1 VTTPVA
7 LPSRPSVR
15 EGLSNVAILD
25 TAPPVPPA
33 APGGLLP
40 AAGLVTFN
48 AAEWLVTR
56 HAIAT
61 PDRRAITAIDLD
73 GTVRTLTYGQ
83 LEAEVH
89 RFAAALVASGVRPE
103 ERLLL
108 CLGDSPEL
116 LTAFLA
122 GLRIGAVPVP
132 VSTMLKPKDI
142 ALIARDS
149 RARMLVVGAEFAA
162 LAPAVGGLPD
172 LADVVVLTLDP
183 LPDVAGTRVRD
194 WDTFLS
200 AGADRL
206 DQVAEPYPTVPDS
219 PAFWLYTS
227 GTTGTPKG
235 AMHRHGSLRDTAQT
249 YAQDVLAISPDDVTF
264 SVAKFFFAYG
274 LGNTLTFPFSVGA
287 STLLD
292 RSRPSPAGTL
302 RVLQEHRPTLFFGGP
317 TYYAA
322 LLAAGLPSDA
332 FATVR
337 ACVSAGE
344 AFPAPLFE
352 RFTSAFDVEMLDGIG
367 STEMLHIFISG
378 RPGRTRAGTTGEIV
392 AGYDAKI
399 VDDDGQPVPDGT
411 PGNLF
416 VRGDSAATGY
426 WCRTETTR
434 RVFEGTW
441 VRTGDT
447 YVRSSDGYY
456 TSLGRTDDII
466 KAGGIWVSP
475 TEVEERLRTHA
486 EVLQVVVVSV
496 PDVDGLDKPVACVVL
511 IPGSTTS
518 TADLVSHCRE
528 GLAAFKRP
536 RHVLVF
542 DELPQTATGK
552 LQRFRVR
559 EMALT
564 RIAAAPTPPAPRAPG
579 GPA

>member
-1 VTTPVA
+1 MATV
-7 LPSRPSVR
+7 
-15 EGLSNVAILD
+15 D
-25 TAPPVPPA
+25 TAPTAPAAPVPPA
-33 APGGLLP
+33 PEI
-40 AAGLVTFN
+40 FN

-56 HAIAT
+56 HAVAT

-73 GTVRTLTYGQ
+73 GSVRTISYGE
-83 LEAEVH
+83 LDHAVR
-89 RFAAALVASGVRPE
+89 RFAAALIASGVRPE
-103 ERLLL
+103 ERLIL
-108 CLGDSPEL
+108 CMGDSPEL

-142 ALIARDS
+142 AVLARDS
-149 RARMLVVGAEFAA
+149 RARLVALSSEFVD

-172 LADVVVLTLDP
+172 LADVVVLTDGGAA
-183 LPDVAGTRVRD
+183 LPDVEGTRVRD
-194 WDTFLS
+194 WDSFLT
-200 AGADRL
+200 AGADIL
-206 DQVAEPYPTVPDS
+206 DRTAEPYPTVADS

-235 AMHRHGSLRDTAQT
+235 AMHRHGSLRDTAET
-249 YAQDVLAISPDDVTF
+249 YAQDVLAIGPDDVTF

-287 STLLD
+287 STVLD

-302 RVLQEHRPTLFFGGP
+302 RVLRDFRPTLFFGGP

-322 LLAAGLPSDA
+322 LLAAGLPQDA
-332 FATVR
+332 FASVR

-344 AFPAPLFE
+344 AFPAALFE
-352 RFTSAFDVEMLDGIG
+352 RFTTTFGVEMLDGIG

-378 RPGRTRAGTTGEIV
+378 RPGRTRAGSTGEIV

-399 VDDDGQPVPDGT
+399 VDDDGNPVPDGT

-416 VRGDSAATGY
+416 VRGSSAATGY
-426 WCRTETTR
+426 WCRMETTR
-434 RVFEGTW
+434 LVFQGHW

-447 YVRSSDGYY
+447 YVRGADGYFS
-456 TSLGRTDDII
+456 SLGRTDDII

-475 TEVEERLRTHA
+475 TEVEERLRQHP
-486 EVLQVVVVSV
+486 EVVQVVVVSV
-496 PDVDGLDKPVACVVL
+496 PDDAGLDKPVACVVL
-511 IPGSTTS
+511 GPGGTATS
-518 TADLVSHCRE
+518 DDLVAFCRE

-536 RHVLVF
+536 RNVLVF
-542 DELPQTATGK
+542 DELPTTATGK

-559 EMALT
+559 ELALERLGSAT
-564 RIAAAPTPPAPRAPG
+564 SDLTPITG

>member
-1 VTTPVA
+1 MATVDTASAAPA
-7 LPSRPSVR
+7 LP
-15 EGLSNVAILD
+15 
-25 TAPPVPPA
+25 PA
-33 APGGLLP
+33 LP
-40 AAGLVTFN
+40 DRKVFN
-48 AAEWLVTR
+48 AADWLVTR
-56 HAIAT
+56 HAVAT
-61 PDRRAITAIDLD
+61 PERRAITAIGLD
-73 GTVRTLTYGQ
+73 GGVRTFTYRELDQ
-83 LEAEVH
+83 EVR

-103 ERLLL
+103 ERLIL
-108 CLGDSPEL
+108 CMGDTPEL
-116 LTAFLA
+116 VTAFLA

-142 ALIARDS
+142 AVLARDS
-149 RARMLVVGAEFAA
+149 RARLVALSSEFTD

-172 LADVVVLTLDP
+172 LADVVVLTDGP
-183 LPDVAGTRVRD
+183 AAGLPEVEGTRVRD
-194 WDTFLS
+194 WSSFVTAGSDFLE
-200 AGADRL
+200 
-206 DQVAEPYPTVPDS
+206 QVASPYPTVADS

-235 AMHRHGSLRDTAQT
+235 AMHRHGSLRDTAET
-249 YAQDVLAISPDDVTF
+249 YAQDVLAIGPDDVTF

-287 STLLD
+287 STILD

-302 RVLQEHRPTLFFGGP
+302 QVLRDLKPTLFFGGP

-322 LLAAGLPSDA
+322 LLAADLPQDA

-352 RFTSAFDVEMLDGIG
+352 RFTSRFGVEMLDGIG

-378 RPGRTRAGTTGEIV
+378 RPGRTRAGATGEIV

-399 VDDDGQPVPDGT
+399 VDDDGNPVPDGT

-416 VRGDSAATGY
+416 VRGSSAATGY

-434 RVFEGTW
+434 LVFQGSW

-447 YVRSSDGYY
+447 YVRSADGYY

-475 TEVEERLRTHA
+475 TEVEERLRQHPD
-486 EVLQVVVVSV
+486 VMQVVVVSV
-496 PDVDGLDKPVACVVL
+496 PDEAGLDKPVACAVL
-511 IPGSTTS
+511 SPGATT
-518 TADLVSHCRE
+518 TADDLVAFCRE

-542 DELPQTATGK
+542 DELPTTATGK
-552 LQRFRVR
+552 LQRFRIR
-559 EMALT
+559 ELAIEQLGGAAKPDLT
-564 RIAAAPTPPAPRAPG
+564 PISG
-579 GPA
+579 GSA